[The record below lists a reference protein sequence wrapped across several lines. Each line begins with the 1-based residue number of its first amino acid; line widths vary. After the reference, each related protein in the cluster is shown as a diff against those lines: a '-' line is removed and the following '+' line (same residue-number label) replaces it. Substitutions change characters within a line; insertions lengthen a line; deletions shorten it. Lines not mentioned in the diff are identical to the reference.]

1 MAQQLEDAVEPSQ
14 RGEAGDPFHFLVGQ
28 DHSGLWVVAET
39 HGLCG
44 GIFSTKDAAL
54 RFAKSECEERNAD
67 LALTSERLEF
77 PDLHVAR
84 CGRRAA

>member
-1 MAQQLEDAVEPSQ
+1 MAQQSEDAVEPSQ
-14 RGEAGDPFHFLVGQ
+14 HGEAGDSFHFVVGQ

-54 RFAKSECEERNAD
+54 RFAKSESGERRAD
-67 LALTSERLEF
+67 LALTSEPLEF
-77 PDLHVAR
+77 PDLRVAR
-84 CGRRAA
+84 CGRRA